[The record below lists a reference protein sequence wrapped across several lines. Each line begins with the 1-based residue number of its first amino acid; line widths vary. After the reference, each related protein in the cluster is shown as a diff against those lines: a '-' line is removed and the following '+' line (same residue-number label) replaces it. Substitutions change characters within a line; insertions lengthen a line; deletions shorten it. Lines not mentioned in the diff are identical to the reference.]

1 MPDSRPGPEFA
12 LLSRFAGTGAHPAG
26 WTWRL
31 MSIPVALLCVDCL
44 LIGLDLS
51 RVSLGFPDSGRFR
64 VANDRSYGE
73 LWQYGKELAL
83 GAAFFMLYR
92 RRRLRIYAVW
102 SALFFVFLA
111 DDALKLH
118 ETGGSLLVHALGLRP
133 LWGLRAQ
140 DFGELAALAPVYLGL
155 LAALVWCFRGADRR
169 ARSLS
174 LATAVLIGVLAVFGV
189 LGDMLHS
196 WMNSG
201 REFFAILEDGGEM
214 LAMSALAALIWFE
227 LLGVPWRRGPFG
239 PAAAQRGAAG
249 DRPRSR

>member
-1 MPDSRPGPEFA
+1 MSVSRPKPEFV
-12 LLSRFAGTGAHPAG
+12 LLSRIAGTGAQPAG

-31 MSIPVALLCVDCL
+31 VSIPVALLCVDCL

-51 RVSLGFPDSGRFR
+51 RVSFGFPDSGRFR

-73 LWQYGKELAL
+73 LWQYAKELAL

-92 RRRLRIYAVW
+92 RRGLRIYAVW
-102 SALFFVFLA
+102 SAMFLVFLA

-118 ETGGSLLVHALGLRP
+118 EIVGSLLVHALGLRP

-140 DFGELAALAPVYLGL
+140 DFGELAALALFYPGL

-174 LATAVLIGVLAVFGV
+174 LAMALLIGVLAFFGV

-196 WMNSG
+196 WMSSG

-214 LAMSALAALIWFE
+214 LAMSALAALICFE
-227 LLGVPWRRGPFG
+227 LSGAPWRRGPFG